1 MHQPR
6 RVKALRGTLT
16 AVFAV
21 AVALLFHVLA
31 GGAMPGPAGVLIPLA
46 LALPVCVAISVRR
59 LSLIRLSVSVLASQ
73 ALFHTLFVFGAVPF
87 AQHEGHQHGA
97 PTMTGVQLPA
107 DVHQHAGH
115 FDGGTMVVA
124 HIIAAALTVLA
135 LHRGESAAR
144 AIFAAAKRMLR
155 RAVHFAQAPQQS
167 LPPRAMRVNSNVSVT
182 PRLCPLPQHARRG
195 PPVLLTQ

>member
-16 AVFAV
+16 AAFAV

-46 LALPVCVAISVRR
+46 LALPVCVAISIRR
-59 LSLIRLSVSVLASQ
+59 LSLVRLSVSVLASQ
-73 ALFHTLFVFGAVPF
+73 ALFHTLFVFGTVPF

-97 PTMTGVQLPA
+97 PTMAGVQLPQ
-107 DVHQHAGH
+107 DVHQHTGH
-115 FDGGTMVVA
+115 FDGGTMIVA

-144 AIFAAAKRMLR
+144 AIFAAARR
-155 RAVHFAQAPQQS
+155 VFQRAVSFPEAPQQS
-167 LPPRAMRVNSNVSVT
+167 LPPRAMPANRHVSVT
-182 PRLCPLPQHARRG
+182 PRLCPLPKHARRG
-195 PPVLLTQ
+195 PPALLAQ